1 MEKLHGYHENRWF
14 KKSKKA
20 GKSKNLPIYKCAS
33 PSYHKSSQGAGNGV
47 APHKAY
53 EKGENG
59 KMKWKNKIFSLLLAG
74 TMAAACLTGC
84 AGETASGSTPVA
96 GSSVP
101 PTSTAESG
109 EPVQATYPLSEEPV
123 TLRVYMK
130 DSSGKSLDFNE
141 IAGYKAA
148 FEKLG
153 VNVEFIIPAT
163 GSEAD
168 QFNLMIASGEY
179 PDIILWDFSST
190 PMSLPELVNS
200 GVLIDMDEYIRQY
213 APNYMKLL
221 NEREEYLKEAT
232 ADNGHLLSM
241 YAFNEGVPVSGGPTI
256 RADLLEKYNLDI
268 PVTIN
273 DWTEVMTALKE
284 NGVAYPMICGK
295 QRDGSIWFDGFLSA
309 YKTSN
314 VFCLDDKTGEVVFG
328 PATDNFKEYVAQLNA
343 WFEAGLIDPEFSSL
357 DGTAMNAR
365 LTDGRSASAPNMQ
378 LSYHIGNITK
388 VARETNPEFEF
399 VGCPWPVLNEEDQPS
414 YVVKAIAY
422 SGKQA
427 AITSACED
435 PVIATQFLDYFYSE
449 EGQDFL
455 CWGIEGES
463 YSVNEDGT
471 KQFTDGIMNN
481 PDGKNPQEAIL
492 AYATPQ
498 YNFANVMLNEPYAQ
512 IITTLPEQLSA
523 RNTWLDA
530 DAGVAL
536 PRVTVAAD
544 VQSDYS
550 MLMNDIDTYVQE
562 MYVKFI
568 SGQASLDTDWESYVN
583 TLNGMGLETATQY
596 MADAYAKYQQR

>member
-1 MEKLHGYHENRWF
+1 MKIDGATIL
-14 KKSKKA
+14 KKA
-20 GKSKNLPIYKCAS
+20 GESKNLPIYKCTV
-33 PSYHKSSQGAGNGV
+33 PSHNKDGQGARNEI
-47 APHKAY
+47 APISNLNAY
-53 EKGENG
+53 SKKERNG
-59 KMKWKNKIFSLLLAG
+59 KMKWKNRILSLLLAG
-74 TMAAACLTGC
+74 TVAMGCLTGC
-84 AGETASGSTPVA
+84 GGNAAPGSAPASD
-96 GSSVP
+96 SSSI
-101 PTSTAESG
+101 TSASISESG
-109 EPVQATYPLSEEPV
+109 EPIQATYPLSEEPV

-130 DSSGKSLDFNE
+130 DSSGKGINFNE
-141 IAGYKAA
+141 VAGYKAA

-153 VNVEFIIPAT
+153 VNVEFIIPAV

-179 PDIILWDFSST
+179 PDIILWDFRST
-190 PMSLPELVNS
+190 PMSLPEMVNS
-200 GVLIDMDEYIRQY
+200 GVLLDIDEYIRQY
-213 APNYMKLL
+213 APNYLKLL
-221 NEREEYLKEAT
+221 NGREEYLKEAT
-232 ADNGHLLSM
+232 ADDGHLLSM
-241 YAFNEGVPVSGGPTI
+241 YAFNEGIPVSGGPAM
-256 RADLLEKYNLDI
+256 RADLLKKYNLDV
-268 PVTIN
+268 PVTIE
-273 DWTEVMTALKE
+273 DWTEVMTGLKE

-295 QRDGSIWFDGFLSA
+295 QRDGTIWFDGFMSA

-314 VFCLDDKTGEVVFG
+314 VFCLDDETGDVVFG

-365 LTDGRSASAPNMQ
+365 LTDSRSACAPNMQ
-378 LSYHIGNITK
+378 LSYHIGNITN

-399 VGCPWPVLNEEDQPS
+399 VGCPWPVLNEGDQAS
-414 YVVKAIAY
+414 YVVKAITY

-427 AITSACED
+427 AITSACAN

-455 CWGIEGES
+455 CWGIEDES
-463 YSVNEDGT
+463 YAVNGDGA
-471 KQFTDGIMNN
+471 KQFTDVIMNN

-498 YNFANVMLNEPYAQ
+498 YNFANVMLDEPYAQ

-536 PRVTVAAD
+536 PQLTIAAD

-550 MLMNDIDTYVQE
+550 MLMNDINTYVQE

-568 SGQASLDTDWESYVN
+568 SGQANLDTDWESYVN
-583 TLNGMGLETATQY
+583 ALNGMGLETATQY
-596 MADAYAKYQQR
+596 VIDAYTKYQQR